1 MARFQ
6 LNREGA
12 VKHIKVV
19 SLGQVRDLLAEWD
32 RVKAH
37 IVGGK
42 ITDFHAVF
50 RDSEMNEAV
59 FAGGVYREDPA
70 EAARAALRMSAYR
83 TLTED
88 PPPPRMTRVT

>member
-1 MARFQ
+1 MTIH
-6 LNREGA
+6 N
-12 VKHIKVV
+12 VV
-19 SLGQVRDLLAEWD
+19 NLGQVRDLLAEWE

-42 ITDFHAVF
+42 ITGFHATF
-50 RDSEMNEAV
+50 RDSEQTETT

-70 EAARAALRMSAYR
+70 QAARAALRMSAYR

-88 PPPPRMTRVT
+88 TPPPRLQRVP